1 MIFSAGNACS
11 IFLDTASF
19 NLLDLL
25 YNIKLDAVIVY
36 YIAV

>member
-1 MIFSAGNACS
+1 MIFGAFDTGG